1 MNIKTIQ
8 VSETRLYIRTDN
20 KEKFPVILYFKDFE
34 TSEEYRIKGEMN
46 LEQVKTYY
54 KIFKRV
60 LEEGGI
66 ND

>member
-8 VSETRLYIRTDN
+8 VSEVKFCIRTNN
-20 KEKFPVILYFKDFE
+20 KEKFPAILYFKDFE

-46 LEQVKTYY
+46 LEQIKTYY

-60 LEEGGI
+60 LEEGGV